1 VTFEGVKQ
9 AWNRDGGAAIL
20 QYAGCAAMTAP
31 AAPPSLPYLRA
42 LSYRLPN
49 ASAALAEIAH
59 LSAILTLPRGAI
71 HVVSDV
77 HGEFQKLEHVFRNGS
92 GSLRP
97 IVDRIFADRLD
108 EAGRA
113 QLLNLVYYPRETWQR
128 ISATLVDAGAR
139 STFVR
144 DTILRELDLLRVLM
158 SRYSLRHAR
167 RIYPSALAGV
177 FSELLFSPLIERD
190 PAYVDALLAPFI
202 RDDGGVEILR
212 ETAHVLRSFSSYEVI
227 VAGDLGDRGPR
238 IDRVLD
244 ALRRQRKVSITWGNH
259 DAEWMGACL
268 GQEALIATVIRVSL
282 RYGRIS
288 QLEEGYGIPVE
299 PLEQLVHAEYAND
312 PADRFHSKG
321 EDLRD
326 PLLLARMQK
335 AAAILQFKLE
345 GQTSRRNPHFDL
357 ESRCLLHRIDPA
369 AGTVSIDGKVHPL
382 LDRTFP
388 TIDWSDP
395 YKLSA
400 AEQRCID
407 LLRRSFLGSASLWR
421 DMQFVCNQGAMY
433 LARDEN
439 LIFHGCVPCD
449 DNGDFQ
455 ALEVDGKP
463 VKGKALFDA
472 LDRVVRRAFKAR
484 AQLDVDVLYYL
495 WAGPRA
501 PTFGKDRM
509 ATFETY
515 FVADKAA
522 HKETKNAYFQLI
534 HEAPFCRRV
543 GKEMG
548 IEDENV
554 LIVNGHVPVKLEQ
567 GESPLKKSGLAVTID
582 GAFSEAY
589 GDHGF
594 TLVIDSDQT
603 YLAKHHHFDSIE
615 GAIDR
620 GSDIVPEIST
630 LRRHDRPILV
640 GATTRGAELREEIAG
655 LSQLVI
661 AYRDRVI
668 DAPST

>member
-1 VTFEGVKQ
+1 
-9 AWNRDGGAAIL
+9 
-20 QYAGCAAMTAP
+20 MTVP
-31 AAPPSLPYLRA
+31 AAPSLQHLRA
-42 LSYRLPN
+42 LSYRLPD
-49 ASAALAEIAH
+49 APSALAEIAH
-59 LSAILTLPRGAI
+59 LSAVLTLPRGAV

-77 HGEFQKLEHVFRNGS
+77 HGEFQKLEHVLRNGS

-97 IVDRIFADRLD
+97 IVERLFADRLD

-113 QLLNLVYYPRETWQR
+113 RLLNFVYYPRETWQR
-128 ISATLVDAGAR
+128 LSSTLPDAPAR
-139 STFVR
+139 AAFVR
-144 DTILRELDLLRVLM
+144 DTIIHELELLRVLM
-158 SRYSLRHAR
+158 ARYSLRHAH
-167 RIYPSALAGV
+167 RIFPRAFAGV
-177 FSELLFSPLIERD
+177 FDELLFSPLLARN

-212 ETAHVLRSFSSYEVI
+212 STAHVLRDFSSYEVI

-238 IDRVLD
+238 IDRVID
-244 ALRRQRKVSITWGNH
+244 ALRRQRNIAITWGNH

-268 GQEALIATVIRVSL
+268 GQEALIATVIRISL

-299 PLEQLVHAEYAND
+299 PLEQLVHASYAND
-312 PADRFHSKG
+312 PATRFHSKG

-345 GQTSRRNPHFDL
+345 GQTSRRNPHYDL
-357 ESRCLLHRIDPA
+357 ESRCLLHHIDPA
-369 AGTVSIDGKVHPL
+369 AGTVTIDGKTHAL
-382 LDRTFP
+382 LDGAFP
-388 TIDWSDP
+388 TIDWNDP
-395 YKLSA
+395 YELSKP
-400 AEQRCID
+400 EQRCID
-407 LLRRSFLGSASLWR
+407 RLRRSFLGSASLWR
-421 DMQFVCNQGAMY
+421 DMQFVCDRGSMY
-433 LARDEN
+433 VARDEN

-449 DNGDFQ
+449 DQGEFLE
-455 ALEVDGKP
+455 LEVDGKP

-484 AQLDVDVLYYL
+484 AQADVDLLYYL

-515 FVADKAA
+515 FVADKAS
-522 HKETKNAYFQLI
+522 HKETKNGYFSLI

-543 GKEMG
+543 GREMG
-548 IEDENV
+548 VTDENV

-567 GESPLKKSGLAVTID
+567 GESPLKRSGLAVTID

-594 TLVIDSDQT
+594 TLVIDSEQT
-603 YLAKHHHFDSIE
+603 YLAKHHHFDSVD
-615 GAIDR
+615 GAIER
-620 GSDIVPEIST
+620 GADIVPEISA
-630 LRRHDRPILV
+630 LRRHDQAIVV
-640 GATTRGAELREEIAG
+640 GATQRGAELREEIAG
-655 LSQLVI
+655 LLQLVS
-661 AYRDRVI
+661 AYRDRLI
-668 DAPST
+668 DAPPA